1 MTEAD
6 YVVVGGGVYGTAVA
20 WELARRGASVT
31 LVERRTIACGASG
44 GPGKRGVRANGRDPR
59 ELPLMRIAYDIWP
72 GLAGRL
78 DGETGYERLGGLE
91 LAEKATADDELA
103 WSAVLAQRD
112 VQEAH
117 GIPTSLLSAEEALE
131 LEPGLSGS
139 VRGALYCPLDGIADH
154 TATTRS
160 FAAAAARHGAD
171 VREHVAVT
179 TLRRTGR
186 GTVLELSDG
195 SALAPRRG
203 TFLLVNSYAPALL
216 ADAFGLHLPLW
227 RMAPQV
233 TLIAPQHGYRPTRL
247 SGHFTRRLA
256 VKPLPTGQTMIS
268 GGRRGQWDDAAD
280 TGTGDLAEA
289 QGNLD
294 DAAAVLPA
302 LDGAVLERNDAARPE
317 SVAVDGVPVID
328 LVPGTDDVWFGTGW
342 SGHGFAISPA
352 VAVTLADWATSG
364 ARPGELAPFRADR
377 LVPGPSPAP
386 A

>member
-6 YVVVGGGVYGTAVA
+6 YVVVGGGVHGAATA
-20 WELARRGASVT
+20 WGLARGGASVT
-31 LVERRTIACGASG
+31 LVERGTIACGASG

-59 ELPLMRIAYDIWP
+59 ELPLMRIAYGIWP
-72 GLAGRL
+72 DLAERL
-78 DGETGYERLGGLE
+78 GGATGYERLGGLE

-103 WSAVLAQRD
+103 WAAVLAQRD

-117 GIPTSLLSAEEALE
+117 GIPTGLLSAEETRE
-131 LEPGLSGS
+131 LEPGLSDA
-139 VRGALYCPLDGIADH
+139 VHGALYCPLDGIADH

-160 FAAAAARHGAD
+160 FAAAAARLGAD

-179 TLRRTGR
+179 ALRRTGG

-195 SALAPRRG
+195 GTLAPRRG
-203 TFLLVNSYAPALL
+203 TFLLVNSYARALL
-216 ADAFGLHLPLW
+216 GEAFGLHLPMW

-233 TLIAPQHGYRPTRL
+233 TLIAPPDGYRPTRL
-247 SGHFTRRLA
+247 FGHFTRRLA
-256 VKPLPTGQTMIS
+256 VKPLPDGRTMIS

-280 TGTGDLAEA
+280 AGTGDLAEA
-289 QGNLD
+289 YGNLA

-302 LDGAVLERNDAARPE
+302 LDGSALEQNDAARPE
-317 SVAVDGVPVID
+317 SVAVDGVPVVD

-352 VAVTLADWATSG
+352 VAAALVEWAATG
-364 ARPGELAPFRADR
+364 VRPQVLEPFRVGR
-377 LVPGPSPAP
+377 LVPA
-386 A
+386 